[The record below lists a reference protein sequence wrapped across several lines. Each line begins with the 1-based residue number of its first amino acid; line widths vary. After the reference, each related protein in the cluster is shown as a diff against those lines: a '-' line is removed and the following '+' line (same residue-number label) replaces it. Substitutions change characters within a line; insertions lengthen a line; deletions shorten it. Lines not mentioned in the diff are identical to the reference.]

1 LFYLSNVVV
10 TTVAAGVVLIPGVP
24 LVRLLVS
31 TQTLN
36 AILLLPLLV
45 LMLRLSRDRSVLGA
59 HVVSRTWAAV
69 QALVV
74 LAVFAC
80 VALLLL

>member
-1 LFYLSNVVV
+1 VAV
-10 TTVAAGVVLIPGVP
+10 TAVAAGVVLIPGVP
-24 LVRLLVS
+24 LVDLLVS

-45 LMLRLSRDRSVLGA
+45 LMQRLSRDRVVLGA
-59 HVVSRTWAAV
+59 HVVSRGWAAA

-74 LAVFAC
+74 VAVFAC
-80 VALLLL
+80 VGLLLV